1 MLPRILR
8 TLTQI
13 SKRKTLTA
21 NLEAK
26 RNSSTNYWVYR
37 QEPVAPEK
45 WRFHAADGMNAFMW
59 WWFFIHLWYQFGHV
73 VGEFDYPE
81 PEKWTDAELG
91 VVDIDD

>member
-1 MLPRILR
+1 MLPRIFR

-13 SKRKTLTA
+13 SKRKTLA

-37 QEPVAPEK
+37 REPVAPEK
-45 WRFHAADGMNAFMW
+45 WRFYAADGMNAFMW
-59 WWFFIHLWYQFGHV
+59 WWFFVHLWYQFGHV